1 MSKKTKH
8 VLVLITVNVFFVLVC
23 FFVLVPV
30 LYAFSVSLNAENSLL
45 GSDFSFLPKHMTLQ
59 NYKAVFTEK
68 PVLLWL
74 KNSLI
79 LAVTT
84 LVISLGT
91 GIPAAYAFSRKRFS
105 GRKAIL
111 KLLILLYAFPSLLS
125 MTALYKLPELS
136 ATLEMRYEMNGA
148 GQLSVTE
155 KLTADPARKDIPDM
169 FRFGMQLVM
178 PEHFDRI
185 VYYGRGPGENYADR
199 KSSTFMG
206 CYRQLV
212 SEQFYPY
219 VRPQETGS
227 KSDVRW
233 WKVTDA
239 DGRGVMFTS
248 AKPFF
253 ATALHYLT
261 GDLDDGEVKHQR
273 HSGELHERDLTCV
286 SLDGYQM
293 GLGCVDSWGAL
304 PRPEYRRPYGDYSF
318 TVVMT
323 PVKQK

>member
-8 VLVLITVNVFFVLVC
+8 VLVLITVNVFFLLVC

-45 GSDFSFLPKHMTLQ
+45 GSDFSFLPNHMTLQ

-125 MTALYKLPELS
+125 MTALYKLLS
-136 ATLEMRYEMNGA
+136 PMGLINTRTG
-148 GQLSVTE
+148 
-155 KLTADPARKDIPDM
+155 
-169 FRFGMQLVM
+169 LV
-178 PEHFDRI
+178 I
-185 VYYGRGPGENYADR
+185 VYTGTMAVFALWNMKGYFDTIPVEIEEAAMIDGATQLEQVTKIVLPLAKPTIAVTAMMVLVYVWNEYIFAIN
-199 KSSTFMG
+199 FM
-206 CYRQLV
+206 
-212 SEQFYPY
+212 
-219 VRPQETGS
+219 TGS
-227 KSDVRW
+227 DTYTLAAGLYSLQATEMSGSW
-233 WKVTDA
+233 PI
-239 DGRGVMFTS
+239 FS
-248 AKPFF
+248 AASLIVSLPILIVFF
-253 ATALHYLT
+253 ALQKNMTEGLT
-261 GDLDDGEVKHQR
+261 SGGVK
-273 HSGELHERDLTCV
+273 G
-286 SLDGYQM
+286 
-293 GLGCVDSWGAL
+293 
-304 PRPEYRRPYGDYSF
+304 
-318 TVVMT
+318 
-323 PVKQK
+323 

>member
-8 VLVLITVNVFFVLVC
+8 VLVLITVNVFFILVC

-45 GSDFSFLPKHMTLQ
+45 GSDFSFLPNHMTLQ

-125 MTALYKLPELS
+125 MTALYKLLS
-136 ATLEMRYEMNGA
+136 PMGLINTRTG
-148 GQLSVTE
+148 
-155 KLTADPARKDIPDM
+155 
-169 FRFGMQLVM
+169 LV
-178 PEHFDRI
+178 I
-185 VYYGRGPGENYADR
+185 VYTGTMAVFALWNMKGYFDTIPVEIEEAAMIDGATQLEQVTKIVLPIAKPTIAVTAMMVLVYVWNEYIFAIN
-199 KSSTFMG
+199 FM
-206 CYRQLV
+206 
-212 SEQFYPY
+212 
-219 VRPQETGS
+219 TGS
-227 KSDVRW
+227 DTYTLAAGLYSLQATEMSGSW
-233 WKVTDA
+233 PI
-239 DGRGVMFTS
+239 FS
-248 AKPFF
+248 AASLIVSLPILIVFF
-253 ATALHYLT
+253 ALQKNMTEGLT
-261 GDLDDGEVKHQR
+261 SGGVK
-273 HSGELHERDLTCV
+273 G
-286 SLDGYQM
+286 
-293 GLGCVDSWGAL
+293 
-304 PRPEYRRPYGDYSF
+304 
-318 TVVMT
+318 
-323 PVKQK
+323 